1 MIEYISGEVEQ
12 KRVRE
17 EICRRWESLGLTTG
31 LQGVIKEN
39 LRELFES
46 ECRILP
52 KELNSAT
59 AEHGLDLVEVQ
70 PMETPKKL

>member
-1 MIEYISGEVEQ
+1 MIEYISNEDEQ

-17 EICRRWESLGLTTG
+17 EIRRRWESLGLTTDLKG
-31 LQGVIKEN
+31 AIKEN

-52 KELNSAT
+52 KELNDAV

-70 PMETPKKL
+70 PMEPPKKL

>member
-1 MIEYISGEVEQ
+1 MIKYLSNKDEQ

-17 EICRRWESLGLTTG
+17 EICRRWESLGLTTD
-31 LQGVIKEN
+31 LQGVNKEN

-52 KELNSAT
+52 EELNNAV
-59 AEHGLDLVEVQ
+59 AEHGLDIVEVQ
-70 PMETPKKL
+70 QMEPPKKL